1 MARTAVVTATATA
14 AALLASFASLAA
26 ARAAATLRHAPPPAV
41 PIAKAADGHY
51 WATAQVEGRP
61 LRVLV
66 DTGATAVA
74 LTADDARRLGIAPER
89 LAYTRSLATASG
101 AVRAAPVTLA
111 AVEVGGAR
119 VEQVSGV
126 VVERGLSASLLGMSY
141 LGRLSGFSADRDGLT
156 LRR

>member
-1 MARTAVVTATATA
+1 MAGSATVVATAVA
-14 AALLASFASLAA
+14 AALMASFASLAA
-26 ARAAATLRHAPPPAV
+26 TRAGGAHAGSA
-41 PIAKAADGHY
+41 PIARAADGHY

-74 LTADDARRLGIAPER
+74 LTADDARALGIAPER
-89 LAYTRSLATASG
+89 LAYTRRLATASG

-119 VEQVSGV
+119 VEQVSALV
-126 VVERGLSASLLGMSY
+126 VDGGLSSSLLGMSY
-141 LGRLSGFSADRDGLT
+141 LGRLSGFSADRDGLV

>member
-26 ARAAATLRHAPPPAV
+26 ARAAATLRPAA
-41 PIAKAADGHY
+41 IAKAADGHY

-74 LTADDARRLGIAPER
+74 LTAEDARSLGLAPER
-89 LAYTRSLATASG
+89 LAYTRRLSTASG
-101 AVRAAPVTLA
+101 AVRAAPVTLD

-119 VEQVSGV
+119 VEHVSALV
-126 VVERGLSASLLGMSY
+126 VDGGLSASLLGMSY

>member
-26 ARAAATLRHAPPPAV
+26 ARAAASLRPAPA
-41 PIAKAADGHY
+41 IAKASDGHY
-51 WATAQVEGRP
+51 WATAQVEGHP

-74 LTADDARRLGIAPER
+74 LTADDARSLGLAPER
-89 LAYTRSLATASG
+89 LAYTRRLSTASG
-101 AVRAAPVTLA
+101 AVRAAPVTLD

-119 VEQVSGV
+119 VEHVSALV
-126 VVERGLSASLLGMSY
+126 VDDGLSASLLGMSY

-156 LRR
+156 LHR